1 MVNVEIL
8 INILTS
14 ICVCSL
20 FMYWYEKKL
29 DLEIKTLMEE
39 MKKIS
44 IEAIEEVRT
53 LSINE
58 VLNEWAKLLKKTKE
72 LK

>member
-1 MVNVEIL
+1 MEVL
-8 INILTS
+8 ISIVTS
-14 ICVCSL
+14 ICVCSI

-29 DLEIKTLMEE
+29 DLEIKTLMEG

-44 IEAIEEVRT
+44 IEAIEEVRS

-58 VLNEWAKLLKKTKE
+58 VLNEFAKLLKKAKE
-72 LK
+72 QK

>member
-1 MVNVEIL
+1 MEIL
-8 INILTS
+8 ISIITS
-14 ICVCSL
+14 ICVCTI

-29 DLEIKTLMEE
+29 DIEIKTLMEE

-44 IEAIEEVRT
+44 IEAIEEVRS

-58 VLNEWAKLLKKTKE
+58 VLNEWAKLMEKRKE
-72 LK
+72 QK

>member
-1 MVNVEIL
+1 MEIL
-8 INILTS
+8 INIVTS
-14 ICVCSL
+14 ICVCTI

-29 DLEIKTLMEE
+29 DIEIKTLMEE

-44 IEAIEEVRT
+44 IEAIEEVRS

-58 VLNEWAKLLKKTKE
+58 VFNDWAKLMKKIKE
-72 LK
+72 QK

>member
-1 MVNVEIL
+1 MGVL

>member
-1 MVNVEIL
+1 MNLEVL
-8 INILTS
+8 ISVVTS
-14 ICVCSL
+14 ICVCSI

-44 IEAIEEVRT
+44 IEAIEEVRS

-58 VLNEWAKLLKKTKE
+58 VLNEFAKLLKKAKGQ
-72 LK
+72 K

>member
-1 MVNVEIL
+1 MEIL

>member
-1 MVNVEIL
+1 MGIL
-8 INILTS
+8 ISIITS

-58 VLNEWAKLLKKTKE
+58 VLNEWAKLLKKRKE

>member
-1 MVNVEIL
+1 MEIL
-8 INILTS
+8 ISIITS
-14 ICVCSL
+14 ICVCTI

-29 DLEIKTLMEE
+29 DIEIKTLMEE

-44 IEAIEEVRT
+44 IEAIEEVRS

-58 VLNEWAKLLKKTKE
+58 VLNEWSKLMTKIKE
-72 LK
+72 QKWMI

>member
-1 MVNVEIL
+1 
-8 INILTS
+8 
-14 ICVCSL
+14 
-20 FMYWYEKKL
+20 MYWYEKKL

-44 IEAIEEVRT
+44 IEAIEEVRS

-58 VLNEWAKLLKKTKE
+58 VLNEFAKLLKKAKE
-72 LK
+72 QK

>member
-1 MVNVEIL
+1 
-8 INILTS
+8 
-14 ICVCSL
+14 
-20 FMYWYEKKL
+20 MYWYEKKL

-44 IEAIEEVRT
+44 IEAIEEVRS

-58 VLNEWAKLLKKTKE
+58 VLNEFAKLLKKQRSKNE
-72 LK
+72 

>member
-1 MVNVEIL
+1 MGVL

-44 IEAIEEVRT
+44 IEAIEEVRS

-58 VLNEWAKLLKKTKE
+58 VLNEWVKLLKKTKE
-72 LK
+72 QKQNG